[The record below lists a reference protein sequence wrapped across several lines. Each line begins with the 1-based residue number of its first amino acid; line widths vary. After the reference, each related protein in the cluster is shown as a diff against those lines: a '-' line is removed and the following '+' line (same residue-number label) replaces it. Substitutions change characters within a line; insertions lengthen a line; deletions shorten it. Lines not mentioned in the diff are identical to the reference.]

1 MFSRVFSAGAVALA
15 FAVAAPSGPIHA
27 AAGARELLAKHLDYV
42 GRPTGLVLT
51 YRSDAQ
57 PAATSDASA
66 PGADPPQEVTYR
78 RAAAYR
84 TAWRGRGVSL
94 ESGFDRRSY
103 WTSNENGY
111 VVSAHGEAARRRLT
125 QNVVDAGVFPE
136 TADVSD
142 RGAQTIDGKNVQV
155 VRVTPH
161 GGVPADLALDP
172 ASGAYVAVTF
182 APDDRA
188 ERSTVHILG
197 YQEIAPAVRVP
208 SAYRHGEGSRYA
220 LVQGLVRD
228 VQDDELHAP
237 APTARWSFGDDELPL
252 EFEGSRTELKS
263 VCVHASING
272 HPGRFLIDSGASQII
287 LYRPYADK
295 LGLSMLGATSFSGI
309 AGRDVSARY
318 ARVQTI
324 ALGESTLSNVVL
336 IVSGED
342 REKAGLHNIDGI
354 LGFDALAGAVV
365 HVDLVKERIAFG
377 DPARVEPV
385 VGKDAFAFRVNLAD
399 NTPEIPIGVGKL
411 TTRATID
418 TGSSGAVTLSDN
430 LHTSGRLVALGGATS
445 YAIGVDGLP
454 DEPDPCYQLHEVTIG
469 PIRYQNSL
477 VCLGKERVFGRDGG
491 LIGLGFLHHYNW
503 TFDYARTRVV
513 LTPNGL

>member
-1 MFSRVFSAGAVALA
+1 MFSRVISASPLTLALLL
-15 FAVAAPSGPIHA
+15 AASSGPAHA
-27 AAGARELLAKHLDYV
+27 ATARELLAKHADYV
-42 GRPTGLVLT
+42 GRPAGVVLT

-57 PAATSDASA
+57 PAAAADGAA
-66 PGADPPQEVTYR
+66 PAEPPQETTYR

-84 TAWRGRGVSL
+84 SVWRGRGVSL
-94 ESGFDRRSY
+94 ESGFDRRAY

-111 VVSAHGEAARRRLT
+111 VVTASGEAARRRLT
-125 QNVVDAGVFPE
+125 QNIVDAGVFPE
-136 TADVSD
+136 TAEVSD
-142 RGAQTIDGKNVQV
+142 RGAQTIDGKHVEV
-155 VRVTPH
+155 LRVTPH
-161 GGVPADLALDP
+161 GGVAADVALDP
-172 ASGAYVAVTF
+172 ADGAYVAVTF
-182 APDDRA
+182 APDDRSQ
-188 ERSTVHILG
+188 RSTVHVLG

-208 SAYRHGEGSRYA
+208 SAYRYGEGSRYA
-220 LVQGLVRD
+220 LVQGLVRG
-228 VQDDELHAP
+228 VEDDELRAP
-237 APTARWSFGDDELPL
+237 AATARWSFGGDELPI

-263 VCVHASING
+263 VIVRASING

-287 LYRPYADK
+287 LYHPYADK
-295 LGLSMLGATSFSGI
+295 LGLTMLGATSFSGI
-309 AGRDVSARY
+309 AGRSVPARY
-318 ARVQTI
+318 ARAQTI

-336 IVSGED
+336 VISGDD
-342 REKAGLHNIDGI
+342 RDKAGLHAIDGI

-365 HVDLVKERIAFG
+365 HVDLVKERLAIG
-377 DPARVEPV
+377 DPATVEPA
-385 VGKDAFAFRVNLAD
+385 VGNGAFAFSVNLAD
-399 NTPEIPIGVGKL
+399 NTPEIPVAVGKV

-418 TGSSGAVTLSDN
+418 TGSSGGVTLSDN

-469 PIRYQNSL
+469 PIRYQNSF

-503 TFDYARTRVV
+503 TFDYARKRVV